1 MKWLCSVGAM
11 PFFTNR
17 MEKKIL
23 VSGIKPTGTVHI
35 GNYFGA
41 IKQFVDLQRDYQSFV
56 FLADYHGLT
65 SVTDREMMIKNSFNA
80 VCTYLACGLDPK
92 SITLYR
98 QSTLPE
104 HAELTWIFNCLV
116 TMPWLSRAH
125 AYKDAEA
132 KGSEINVGTFDY
144 PVLMAADILMYDADV
159 VPVGRDQVQHV
170 EMARE
175 IADKFNN
182 TYGETFKRP
191 KELLEKNVETVL
203 GTDGR
208 KMSKS
213 YGNIIPLFGSEEEIK
228 KAIMGIVTDSKA
240 PEEKKNA
247 EENNIYKI
255 FKLIATPEEREVMRR
270 GFEEGGLGYGD
281 AKKMLLKSY
290 TEYFAPMRK
299 AYDKLQANPKKV
311 YNILR
316 RGEKKVR
323 KIAERKMETVRN
335 LTGLRN

>member
-1 MKWLCSVGAM
+1 
-11 PFFTNR
+11 

-23 VSGIKPTGTVHI
+23 VSGIKPTGALHL

-41 IKQFVDLQRDYQSFV
+41 IKQFVDLQRDYQSWV
-56 FLADYHGLT
+56 FLADYHALT
-65 SVTDREMMIKNSFNA
+65 SVANGEELRKNCFDIA
-80 VCTYLACGLDPK
+80 CAYIACGLDPK
-92 SITLYR
+92 SVMLYR

-104 HAELTWIFNCLV
+104 HAELAWIFNSLI
-116 TMPWLSRAH
+116 TMPWLQRAH

-132 KGSEINVGTFDY
+132 KGNEINVATFDY
-144 PVLMAADILMYDADV
+144 PVLMAADILIYDADV

-191 KELLEKNVETVL
+191 KELIVKEMEVVP
-203 GTDGR
+203 GVDGR

-213 YGNIIPLFGSEEEIK
+213 YGNVIPLFGTEEEVK

-240 PEEKKNA
+240 PEEKKVA

-255 FKLIATPEEREVMRR
+255 YKLMATAEEREVMRS
-270 GFEEGGLGYGD
+270 GFENGGLGYGE
-281 AKKMLLKSY
+281 AKKMLLAK
-290 TEYFAPMRK
+290 TLEYFAPMRK
-299 AYDKLQANPKKV
+299 IYEKLQSNPKKV
-311 YNILR
+311 FNILH
-316 RGEKKVR
+316 RGEKKAR
-323 KIAERKMETVRN
+323 KIAEKKMQTVRK
-335 LTGLRN
+335 LTGLA

>member
-1 MKWLCSVGAM
+1 
-11 PFFTNR
+11 

-23 VSGIKPTGTVHI
+23 VSGIKPTGAVHI

-41 IKQFVDLQRDYQSFV
+41 IKQFVDMQKDFQSFV
-56 FLADYHGLT
+56 FLADYHALT
-65 SVTDREMMIKNSFNA
+65 SVASRETMIKNSFDA
-80 VCTYLACGLDPK
+80 ICTYLACGLDPK
-92 SITLYR
+92 SVTLYR

-104 HAELTWIFNCLV
+104 HAELTWMFNCLV
-116 TMPWLSRAH
+116 TMPWLQRAH

-191 KELLEKNVETVL
+191 KELLVKDVETVP
-203 GTDGR
+203 GVDGR

-213 YGNIIPLFGSEEEIK
+213 YGNVIPLFGTEEEIK

-240 PEEKKNA
+240 PEEKKVA
-247 EENNIYKI
+247 EENNIYKVY
-255 FKLIATPEEREVMRR
+255 KLLATPDEREEMRR
-270 GFEEGGLGYGD
+270 GFEEGGLGYGE
-281 AKKMLLKSY
+281 AKKRLLEKFMA
-290 TEYFAPMRK
+290 YFGPMRK
-299 AYDKLQANPKKV
+299 VYEKLQSNPKKV

-316 RGEKKVR
+316 RGEKRVR

-335 LTGLRN
+335 LAGLRN